1 MKVAVVGSGTSGLG
15 ATWLLNEH
23 SKHEVHLF
31 EADSRP
37 GGHANTVEYKNPHG
51 DDYINVDTGFIVF
64 NTVTY
69 PNFLAFLLET
79 GIPYL
84 SSDMSFSVSRDRGLF
99 EWAGASPAA
108 LFAQPLNLL
117 NPSHWRMVWD
127 ILRFNVGALEVL
139 QRGDRGESIG
149 DYLARERYSQTF
161 IDNYLLPMT
170 AAIWSTP
177 PDKAALDFPALTL
190 IRFMHNHHLMQI
202 LDRPTWLTVE
212 SGSHQYVNRILNH
225 LDPAQY
231 HQGYRIESARTGGK
245 EGKVVLKDSEGNET
259 EWDHVIFA
267 CHADTTLKILENG
280 HGVTEEE
287 KRILGGFEFS
297 KNRAVLH
304 SDPELMPKRRI
315 AWSAWNYLTTSDG
328 PKLNVNRVALLFLA
342 PSTRTYW
349 MNLLQSIPEAIY
361 GPVFVTLNPP
371 LEPRKEYK
379 FAEWDY
385 EHPLFSE
392 KRVRSQ
398 DELKKIQNKRGITF
412 AGAWTSYGFHEDGFA
427 SGLRIAA
434 DHLGA
439 QSPFPIR
446 HAERNLNLSRTDRC
460 LNYAFSRFDSY
471 ARILA
476 LPATILL
483 FVLVIALGI
492 TKTILGALGVRSVA
506 AVVGDVDMMLQRSNG
521 ASTASLVKLKTSKK
535 VGQAGVTG
543 QIKKRN

>member
-1 MKVAVVGSGTSGLG
+1 MKIAVVGSGTSGLG

-31 EADSRP
+31 EADPRP
-37 GGHANTVEYKNPHG
+37 GGHANTVRYKNPLG

-79 GIPYL
+79 GVPYL

-139 QRGDRGESIG
+139 QRGDRGDRGESIG

-212 SGSHQYVNRILNH
+212 NGSHSYVNRILNR
-225 LDPAQY
+225 LDPAKY
-231 HQGYRIESARTGGK
+231 HQGRRIESVRTGGK

-259 EWDHVIFA
+259 DWDHVIFA
-267 CHADTTLKILENG
+267 CHADTTLKILEKG
-280 HGVTEEE
+280 EGITEEE
-287 KRILGGFEFS
+287 KRILSGFEFS

-304 SDPELMPKRRI
+304 SDPELMPQRRI
-315 AWSAWNYLTTSDG
+315 AWSAWNYLTASDG
-328 PKLNVNRVALLFLA
+328 PKLNVNSVAL
-342 PSTRTYW
+342 TYW

-361 GPVFVTLNPP
+361 GPVLVTLNPP
-371 LEPRKEYK
+371 FEPRKEHK

-392 KRVRSQ
+392 KSVRSQ

-412 AGAWTSYGFHEDGFA
+412 AGAWTKYGFHEDGLT
-427 SGLRIAA
+427 SGLRIAV

-460 LNYAFSRFDSY
+460 LNYAFSRIDSL
-471 ARILA
+471 ARIFSF
-476 LPATILL
+476 PATVFLL
-483 FVLVIALGI
+483 VLIIGLSVTRMVI
-492 TKTILGALGVRSVA
+492 TVLGARSTA
-506 AVVGDVDMMLQRSNG
+506 AMIGEVIMMLQRSNG
-521 ASTASLVKLKTSKK
+521 ASTAPVVKLDGLKRA
-535 VGQAGVTG
+535 GQAGATRQV
-543 QIKKRN
+543 K

>member
-1 MKVAVVGSGTSGLG
+1 MKIAVVGSGTSGLG

-37 GGHANTVEYKNPHG
+37 GGHANTVRYRNPLG

-79 GIPYL
+79 GVPYL

-190 IRFMHNHHLMQI
+190 IRFMYNHHLMQI
-202 LDRPTWLTVE
+202 LDRPTWLTVKN
-212 SGSHQYVNRILNH
+212 GSHSYVNRILER
-225 LDPAQY
+225 LDPAKY
-231 HQGYRIESARTGGK
+231 HQGHRIESVRTGGK
-245 EGKVVLKDSEGNET
+245 GRKVVLKDSEGNET
-259 EWDHVIFA
+259 DWDHVIFA
-267 CHADTTLKILENG
+267 CHADTTLKILEKG
-280 HGVTEEE
+280 EGITEEE
-287 KRILGGFEFS
+287 RRILGGFEFS

-315 AWSAWNYLTTSDG
+315 AWSAWNYLTASDG
-328 PKLNVNRVALLFLA
+328 PKLNVNSVAL
-342 PSTRTYW
+342 TYW

-361 GPVFVTLNPP
+361 GPVLVTLNPP
-371 LEPRKEYK
+371 FEPRKEHK

-385 EHPLFSE
+385 DHPLFSE
-392 KRVRSQ
+392 KSVRSQ

-412 AGAWTSYGFHEDGFA
+412 AGAWTKYGFHEDGFA
-427 SGLRIAA
+427 SGLRIAV

-446 HAERNLNLSRTDRC
+446 HAERDLNLSRTDRY
-460 LNYAFSRFDSY
+460 LNYTFSRIDSL
-471 ARILA
+471 ARIFSF
-476 LPATILL
+476 PATVFL
-483 FVLVIALGI
+483 FVLMIGLSVTRMVI
-492 TKTILGALGVRSVA
+492 TVLGARSIA
-506 AVVGDVDMMLQRSNG
+506 AVIGDVIMMLQRSNG
-521 ASTASLVKLKTSKK
+521 ASTAPVVKLNGLKR
-535 VGQAGVTG
+535 AGAG
-543 QIKKRN
+543 GRDK